1 MLKKTDIEKFI
12 NDVIGLKIKSD
23 IVDNDLNY
31 IVYCEVPGIKKENI
45 SVEYSNGILT
55 ILTADDTKYEN
66 LIKSERSNG
75 LQIRNFNIPNID
87 ILNSSASLND
97 GILKITLPKI
107 NAKNEH
113 FKININ

>member
-1 MLKKTDIEKFI
+1 MLKKIDIEKFI
-12 NDVIGLKIKSD
+12 NDVMGVKIKSD

-45 SVEYSNGILT
+45 NIEYSNGILT
-55 ILTADDTKYEN
+55 IFAADDIKYDN

-75 LQIRNFNIPNID
+75 LQLRSFSIPNVN
-87 ILNSSASLND
+87 ILNSFAELND

-107 NAKNEH
+107 SPKNEH
-113 FKININ
+113 FKITIN